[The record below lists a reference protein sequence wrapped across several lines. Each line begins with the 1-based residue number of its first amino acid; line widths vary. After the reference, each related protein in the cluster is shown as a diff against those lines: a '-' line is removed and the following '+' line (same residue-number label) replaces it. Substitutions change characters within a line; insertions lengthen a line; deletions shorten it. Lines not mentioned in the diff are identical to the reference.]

1 MAATPQ
7 VTAALCVIG
16 NEILSGRTQDRNIAF
31 LGNGLNEI
39 GVQLR
44 EVRIVPDIEEEI
56 VAAVNALRARY
67 DYVFTTGGIG
77 PTHDDITPQSIA
89 AAFGVPWHHHPESHR
104 RLAEWYES
112 RGQEFTE
119 ARKRMTITPVG
130 AELVR
135 NSVSIAPGFRMGNVF
150 VFAGVPQ
157 IMQAMFEAAR
167 PTLRRGAVVHS
178 RSLSTRL
185 VEGILA
191 EGLGQVQQRF
201 PDLDLGSYPFY
212 NTDKGTGVALVIRGP
227 DRERIDVAAV
237 EVHAFVSELGGEVIE
252 DTSS

>member
-1 MAATPQ
+1 MAPT

-39 GVQLR
+39 GIQLS
-44 EVRIVPDIEEEI
+44 EVRIVPDIRDEI
-56 VAAVNALRARY
+56 VEAVNALRARY

-77 PTHDDITPQSIA
+77 PTHDDITPESIA
-89 AAFGVPWHHHPESHR
+89 AAFGTDWHYPPDSYR
-104 RLAEWYES
+104 RMAEWYDR

-130 AELVR
+130 AELVD
-135 NSVSIAPGFRMGNVF
+135 NSVSIAPGFRMENVF

-157 IMQAMFEAAR
+157 IMQSMFEAAK
-167 PTLRRGAVVHS
+167 PSLRRGTVIHS

-185 VEGILA
+185 VEGVLA
-191 EGLGQVQQRF
+191 KGLGAVQQRF
-201 PDLDLGSYPFY
+201 PELDLGSYPFY
-212 NTDKGTGVALVIRGP
+212 NTDKGTGVALVVRGP
-227 DRERIDVAAV
+227 DRARIDAAAT
-237 EVHAFVSELGGEVIE
+237 EIYAFVEELGGEVIE
-252 DTSS
+252 DSAS